1 MDKPEVEIRY
11 EYNKKDGCF
20 HLSAKDPIW
29 PSDVPCQFDA
39 AVHGN
44 VSISKRYI
52 PLPVALAVHNLDAKQ
67 TMKMS
72 VSGDPFNP
80 FEGEPSS
87 IEVSPLQIYPLY
99 VKLNWGIGYGAAV
112 AVEIEPEGCSGGA
125 ENLRSHTT
133 IHIEC

>member
-11 EYNKKDGCF
+11 EYNEKDKCF

-29 PSDVPCQFDA
+29 PSDVPCEFDA
-39 AVHGN
+39 DDHGN
-44 VSISKRYI
+44 VRLSKRYI
-52 PLPVALAVHNLDAKQ
+52 PIPVAMAVHNMDGTHVL
-67 TMKMS
+67 KMS

-80 FEGEPSS
+80 FENEPSS

-99 VKLNWGIGYGAAV
+99 VKVNWGVGTGAAV
-112 AVEIEPEGCSGGA
+112 AVDLEPEDCPSGG
-125 ENLRSHTT
+125 LRRHTE

>member
-11 EYNKKDGCF
+11 EYSEIDKCF

-39 AVHGN
+39 DAHGD
-44 VSISKRYI
+44 VRLSKRYI
-52 PLPVALAVHNLDAKQ
+52 PLPVAMEIHNLDD
-67 TMKMS
+67 TETLKMS

-87 IEVSPLQIYPLY
+87 IEVSPGQIYPLY

-112 AVEIEPEGCSGGA
+112 AVDLEPEECPSGG
-125 ENLRSHTT
+125 LRHHTE